1 MACAVGRVDD
11 LVVEDGEVEGE
22 SEPDGVGRLHLALG
36 DLERLLVRLLGV
48 LQHGGPVVPGGN
60 LGKVSANMES
70 VSQTGQK
77 ALNVGR

>member
-1 MACAVGRVDD
+1 MTGLLGRVED

-70 VSQTGQK
+70 VSLTGPK